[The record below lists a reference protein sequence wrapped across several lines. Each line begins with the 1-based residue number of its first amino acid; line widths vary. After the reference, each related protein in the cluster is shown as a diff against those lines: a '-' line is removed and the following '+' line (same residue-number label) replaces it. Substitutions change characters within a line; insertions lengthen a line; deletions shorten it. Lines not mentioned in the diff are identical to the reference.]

1 MNDDNVQCSTLSY
14 KDQVL
19 DIINNLK
26 LKSKTD
32 NSILKSRFLAE
43 VLTYEQRKNHTKKY
57 YNIFRFIVTTGSI
70 LLPAVLSLGQ
80 MDPAKLPK
88 NFDNISYWCSWTISL
103 AVTASNGFLQLFSLD
118 KNYFE
123 YAITTE
129 QLKTEGWQYFQ
140 LSGKYEDYENH
151 EEGYRPFC
159 KSIENIKRKQVEKE
173 YSGKGE
179 VKKKKEFDLK
189 KELAAMIPQEH
200 LGNLGNYVNNQGLNN
215 QGLNNQGLNNQ
226 GLQQQDGLMNRGLQ
240 GLQGGLQ
247 GGLQQ
252 GLQKGSN
259 KDQMMSMFKN
269 LAPEEFKEIGQ
280 AIGNVRELQDMSS
293 SQNDSI
299 RDEVQKIKND
309 LNQKL
314 NDSVETVETVEVVVD
329 TAKEKANNLTKVE
342 EGITPK

>member
-1 MNDDNVQCSTLSY
+1 MSNDKDCSTLSY

-19 DIINNLK
+19 DIITNLK
-26 LKSKTD
+26 LKTKTD

-88 NFDNISYWCSWTISL
+88 NFDNISYWCSWMLSL
-103 AVTASNGFLQLFSLD
+103 SVTASNGFLQLFSLD

-140 LSGKYEDYENH
+140 LSGKYEDYEDH

-179 VKKKKEFDLK
+179 VKKKKEFNLQ

-200 LGNLGNYVNNQGLNN
+200 LGNLGNYVQQQNQQQQQGLQQQQAQ
-215 QGLNNQGLNNQ
+215 QGLGLQQGLNQ
-226 GLQQQDGLMNRGLQ
+226 GLQQPS
-240 GLQGGLQ
+240 
-247 GGLQQ
+247 
-252 GLQKGSN
+252 SN
-259 KDQMMSMFKN
+259 KDQMMSMFQN
-269 LAPEEFKEIGQ
+269 LSPDEFKEIGQ
-280 AIGNVRELQDMSS
+280 AIGNV
-293 SQNDSI
+293 SI
-299 RDEVQKIKND
+299 KTNINE
-309 LNQKL
+309 KL
-314 NDSVETVETVEVVVD
+314 NESVGVVVD
-329 TAKEKANNLTKVE
+329 TANEKTNDLTKVE
-342 EGITPK
+342 ERITPK

>member
-1 MNDDNVQCSTLSY
+1 MNDDNIQCSTLSY

-118 KNYFE
+118 KNYYE

-140 LSGKYEDYENH
+140 LSGKYEDYEDH

-189 KELAAMIPQEH
+189 KELATMIPREY
-200 LGNLGNYVNNQGLNN
+200 LGNLGNYVNNQVLHN
-215 QGLNNQGLNNQ
+215 QRL
-226 GLQQQDGLMNRGLQ
+226 QQDGLMNRGLHE
-240 GLQGGLQ
+240 LQSGV
-247 GGLQQ
+247 QQ
-252 GLQKGSN
+252 GSN
-259 KDQMMSMFKN
+259 KEQMMSMFKN
-269 LAPEEFKEIGQ
+269 LAPDEFKEIGQ
-280 AIGNVRELQDMSS
+280 AIGNVRELQDMNGSP
-293 SQNDSI
+293 NDSI
-299 RDEVQKIKND
+299 RNEVQNEVQKIKND

-314 NDSVETVETVEVVVD
+314 NENVETVETVKVVVD
-329 TAKEKANNLTKVE
+329 SNKTEEDSVKEGVNERV
-342 EGITPK
+342 TPK